1 MDKLTPEEKK
11 RKKAEKDKRYRDK
24 HKEGIAAQKKKWQ
37 EENSDAIKARSK
49 EYRIKNKERLSAAN
63 LEYKAKNKEIIKI
76 KNAEYNSRPEVQA
89 RQSQYGKDYRA
100 KINSDPDLKTKHLQ
114 QKAEYREKNR
124 LYIREY
130 ARKWESAPEKRAKKK
145 QRKRER
151 WEKDIDLSRKLA
163 REYMRRKYWS
173 NPEKAREYARKCFS
187 SLTEEQ
193 LVKISKRRSEWHKRN
208 PEYGR
213 SANQNRRAAIKLVG
227 GRVKRSEVLE
237 LIAKQRHKC
246 AACKDNLRKGY
257 HMDHV
262 MPIALGGVNKIE
274 NIQLLCPKCNRK
286 KHDKHPDEWAK
297 SLGRLFV

>member
-11 RKKAEKDKRYRDK
+11 RKKSESDKAY
-24 HKEGIAAQKKKWQ
+24 KE
-37 EENSDAIKARSK
+37 
-49 EYRIKNKERLSAAN
+49 KNKER
-63 LEYKAKNKEIIKI
+63 IKI
-76 KNAEYNSRPEVQA
+76 KNAEYNSRPEVKA
-89 RQSQYGKDYRA
+89 RQSRYGKDYLA
-100 KINSDPDLKTKHLQ
+100 KINSDQDLKLKYLQ
-114 QKAEYREKNR
+114 KKAEYREKNR
-124 LYIREY
+124 LHIREY
-130 ARKWESAPEKRAKKK
+130 VRKWESEPERKAKKR
-145 QRKRER
+145 QRTKER
-151 WEKDIDLSRKLA
+151 WEKDINLSRKLS
-163 REYMRRKYWS
+163 RDYMRRKYWS

-193 LVKISKRRSEWHKRN
+193 LIKISKRRSQWHKRN

-213 SANQNRRAAIKLVG
+213 SANQNRRAAIRRVG
-227 GRVKRSEVLE
+227 GRVKRSEVLD

-246 AACKDNLRKGY
+246 AACKGDLRKGY

-297 SLGRLFV
+297 SLGKLFV